1 MTDEPK
7 TEPKTIEL
15 SLHEEGAHAVMK
27 PRGFLGGDLF
37 RAYRSA
43 IEGALFDR
51 ATNSNVA
58 GIDKVPA
65 ILKNLRD
72 SDFDVE
78 VTPELAA
85 SLKTHT
91 AQLWS
96 DLQGSNERANAVDE
110 ELKKKGLFLF
120 PFQRIGVKWL
130 ATQFGAL
137 LADEMGLG
145 KTIQALAA
153 LPASAAVLVVAPAVA
168 KGVWKREIGRWRPHL
183 HISVISGRG
192 NFRWPE
198 PGEVVIINYDILP
211 DMHKPDTK
219 VGDKK
224 RAGCKDK
231 LCKGCGPGLDV
242 IADLPKGVVAIV
254 DEIHALKS
262 SKAKRTLK
270 WRSLAEAIRARQGRT
285 WGLTATPL
293 LNRPQELWSIFMA
306 LGIAQVAFGGWTQFL
321 KLFNGMPA
329 YWGGFDWGTPE
340 AEVAERIR
348 KVCLRRLRTDVLPE
362 LPVKTWRRLDVE
374 VDEKTLRACDKVLKE
389 YGGIKK
395 ILHLIENE
403 GLKFETMSSIRHALA
418 VAKIPSLLSLIEQY
432 EEQEEPVVV
441 FSAHRAV
448 VEELGK
454 REGWAVILGGVKAE
468 DRTRIEDDFQAGKL
482 KGIAGTIAAAGVG
495 ITLTRSH
502 HAIFTDLEWT
512 PALNAQAEDRICRI
526 GQTRGCVITILQAE
540 HELDERITEL
550 LMRKQKLITETV
562 DEARDLTMV
571 EDTRD
576 KEIVEM
582 MKAAEEEVRLA
593 SLPKLDARTAE
604 GKKQASAKW
613 RMPKTPQEE
622 WGHEALTTLA
632 KLDPDHASEQ
642 NDVGFNSTDGGTGHS
657 LAQQLASRGG
667 LTNAQWSLVV
677 KLCRKYHRQVGR
689 CPGDENEDAA

>member
-7 TEPKTIEL
+7 TIGL
-15 SLHEEGAHAVMK
+15 SLHENGTHAVMK
-27 PRGFLGGDLF
+27 PKGFLGGDLF
-37 RAYRSA
+37 KTYRAA
-43 IEGALFDR
+43 IEGATFDR
-51 ATNSNVA
+51 ATNTNVA
-58 GIDKVPA
+58 LIDKVPT
-65 ILKNLRD
+65 ILKNLRET
-72 SDFDVE
+72 DFDVD
-78 VTPELAA
+78 VTAELADA
-85 SLKTHT
+85 LKNHT

-110 ELKKKGLFLF
+110 ELKKKGLYLF

-153 LPASAAVLVVAPAVA
+153 LPPGVGVLVVAPAVV
-168 KGVWKREIGRWRPHL
+168 KGVWKREIARWRPHL
-183 HISVISGRG
+183 TVTVIQGRG

-211 DMHKPDTK
+211 EMHTPSVK
-219 VGDKK
+219 VPGSKK
-224 RAGCKDK
+224 KTGGCKDK
-231 LCKGCGPGLDV
+231 LCKGCGPAAEV
-242 IADLPKGVVAIV
+242 IASAPRNVVAII
-254 DEIHALKS
+254 DEAHMLKS
-262 SKAKRTLK
+262 NTAARTLK
-270 WRSLAEAIRARQGRT
+270 WRAMSECIRARRGRV
-285 WGLTATPL
+285 WLLTATPL
-293 LNRPQELWSIFMA
+293 LNRPQELWSIYQA
-306 LGIAQVAFGGWTQFL
+306 AGIAQQAFGSWNQFV

-348 KVCLRRLRTDVLPE
+348 RVCLRRLRTDVLPE

-389 YGGIKK
+389 YGGIKR

-403 GLKFETMSSIRHALA
+403 GIAFETMSSIRHALA
-418 VAKIPSLLSLIEQY
+418 VAKIASVMALVEQY

-454 REGWAVILGGVKAE
+454 RDGWAIILGGVKAE

-482 KGIAGTIAAAGVG
+482 KGIAATISAGGVG

-502 HAIFTDLEWT
+502 NAIFTDLEWT

-526 GQTRGCVITILQAE
+526 GQTRGCIITILQAE

-550 LMRKQKLITETV
+550 LMRKQKLISETV
-562 DEARDLTMV
+562 DEARDLNMV
-571 EDTRD
+571 EDVRD

-593 SLPKLDARTAE
+593 SLPKLDGRTEE
-604 GKKQASAKW
+604 GKKQANAKW
-613 RMPKTPQEE
+613 RMPKNAQEE
-622 WGHEALTTLA
+622 WGHAALLTLA
-632 KLDPDHASEQ
+632 KLDPDRAAEQ
-642 NDVGFNSTDGGTGHS
+642 NDVGFNSADGATGHS
-657 LAQQLASRGG
+657 LAQQLSAKGG
-667 LTNAQWSLVV
+667 LTNAQWALVV
-677 KLCRKYHRQVGR
+677 RLCKKYHRQVGR